1 MPSIKTIVLSL
12 ALAAAVSAQGA
23 SQITDGQIQ
32 VPTSSVPLS
41 TAPAPTTAATV
52 YSTGA
57 PGPTSNGTFITGVPA
72 PTASAFPGAGNM
84 LAWSKEIVIGAAGVA
99 VGLALL

>member
-32 VPTSSVPLS
+32 VPTALVPLS
-41 TAPAPTTAATV
+41 TAPAPTATV
-52 YSTGA
+52 YSTGNPA
-57 PGPTSNGTFITGVPA
+57 PTSNGTFITGVPA
-72 PTASAFPGAGNM
+72 PSASAFPGAGNM
-84 LAWSKEIVIGAAGVA
+84 LSWSKEVVIGAAGVA